1 VSHLWWWL
9 TLWVPLGAAAGVG
22 LCWLVAV
29 TVGPVV
35 QRWVDRWFR

>member
-1 VSHLWWWL
+1 MSHLWWWL

-22 LCWLVAV
+22 LWLVAV